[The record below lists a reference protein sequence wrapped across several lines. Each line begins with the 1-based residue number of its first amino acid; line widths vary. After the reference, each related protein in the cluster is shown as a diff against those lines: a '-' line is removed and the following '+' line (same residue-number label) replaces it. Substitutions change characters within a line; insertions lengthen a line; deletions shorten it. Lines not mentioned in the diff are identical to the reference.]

1 MSTPILHVRDVRLQI
16 GRHGAV
22 PAEILRSVDLSVPQG
37 GVVGV
42 VGESGSGKT
51 MLMRTIMDLLPA
63 KSRASA
69 AEATFDGRP
78 FEVGTRERRD
88 RLPISMI
95 FQDPTTALDP
105 LRKVGYHLD
114 EVGRRFHGWSRQ
126 QARRQSVDHLDL
138 VRIDDPERRY
148 GQYPHE
154 LSGGMRQRVMI
165 AMALLSR
172 PRLLIADEPTT
183 ALDVTIQAQVLDLL
197 RSVQQKT
204 DLSIVLVTHDL
215 GVVAGM
221 CEQVVVMQQGR
232 VVETG
237 NVDDIF
243 YRPQQDY
250 TRRLLDAVPGRDLLT
265 KIGQEERD
273 G

>member
-1 MSTPILHVRDVRLQI
+1 
-16 GRHGAV
+16 
-22 PAEILRSVDLSVPQG
+22 
-37 GVVGV
+37 
-42 VGESGSGKT
+42 GSEV
-51 MLMRTIMDLLPA
+51 
-63 KSRASA
+63 SA
-69 AEATFDGRP
+69 DEATFDGRP
-78 FEVGTRERRD
+78 CEIGARAPRHG
-88 RLPISMI
+88 RLPNSMI
-95 FQDPTTALDP
+95 FQDPTTALNP

-114 EVGRRFHGWSRQ
+114 EVGRRFHGWPRQ
-126 QARRQSVDHLDL
+126 QARRHSVEHLDL
-138 VRIDDPERRY
+138 VRIDDPERRH

-197 RSVQQKT
+197 RSVQQQT
-204 DLSIVLVTHDL
+204 DLSIVFVTHDL

-237 NVDDIF
+237 SVDDIF

-250 TRRLLDAVPGRDLLT
+250 TRRLLDAIPGRDLLT
-265 KIGQEERD
+265 DIRQEERD